1 MGFLRTNFA
10 SSRGQTITL
19 RQRNIHD
26 KIGGKSK
33 EEETID
39 AKASYSGRPE

>member
-1 MGFLRTNFA
+1 MPTQIVT
-10 SSRGQTITL
+10 STL